1 MQKVFLPALL
11 IALASGLAIGVQST
25 LIGSAGKTAGAVL
38 TGLLVNFLAGAA
50 AGVVLILIYAREGR
64 APFMGIQL
72 QTFWMVLGAGLL
84 GIGIISGI
92 AFALPKVGI
101 AAGLSAIIAGQ
112 MAMAV
117 FVDTFA
123 LAGGDPIPLNFSR
136 LGGLLFLA
144 LGTWAI
150 LPKE

>member
-1 MQKVFLPALL
+1 
-11 IALASGLAIGVQST
+11 
-25 LIGSAGKTAGAVL
+25 
-38 TGLLVNFLAGAA
+38 
-50 AGVVLILIYAREGR
+50 
-64 APFMGIQL
+64 FMGIQL

>member
-64 APFMGIQL
+64 APFMGIQ
-72 QTFWMVLGAGLL
+72 
-84 GIGIISGI
+84 
-92 AFALPKVGI
+92 
-101 AAGLSAIIAGQ
+101 
-112 MAMAV
+112 
-117 FVDTFA
+117 
-123 LAGGDPIPLNFSR
+123 
-136 LGGLLFLA
+136 
-144 LGTWAI
+144 
-150 LPKE
+150 